1 MACNIIEDYLLD
13 CADSVAGV
21 KKVYWTEFANVTSVT
36 SSSGTVTAITKSSGK
51 KFWVIELEDE
61 NAEFKVSH
69 KRNVENGTLHYE
81 ATLSFTMKKMS
92 AKNRNNIRLAIQNKL
107 MVIVEDNNGK
117 YWLVGETR
125 SMRITGVEAQ
135 SGKKFDDLNGYTV
148 TLMAKEINDVQE
160 VSSGIISGLLS

>member
-21 KKVYWTEFANVTSVT
+21 KKIYWTEFANVLSVT

-61 NAEFKVSH
+61 NGDFKVSH
-69 KRNVENGTLHYE
+69 KRNIENGTLHYE
-81 ATLSFTMKKMS
+81 QTLSFTMKKMS
-92 AKNRNNIRLAIQNKL
+92 AKNRNKIRLAIQNKL
-107 MVIVEDNNGK
+107 MVIVQDNNDK
-117 YWLVGETR
+117 YWLMGETR
-125 SMRITGVEAQ
+125 SARISGVEAGT
-135 SGKKFDDLNGYTV
+135 GKKFDDLNGYTV
-148 TLMAKEINDVQE
+148 TLMSKEVNDAQE